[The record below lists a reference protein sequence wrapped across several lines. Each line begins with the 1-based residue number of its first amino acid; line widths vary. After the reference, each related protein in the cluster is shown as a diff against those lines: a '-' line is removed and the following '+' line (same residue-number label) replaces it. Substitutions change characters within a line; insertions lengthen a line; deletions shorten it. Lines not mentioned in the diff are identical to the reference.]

1 MAREIQASETPSTI
15 GEPAA
20 LGFAGLAV
28 TTALL
33 SAYYAG
39 RLHSGALTWVGMAL
53 FYGGLTQLLSGMWA
67 YRQHNTFL
75 ATVFGSF
82 GAFWMGL
89 GIMQVFD
96 TLGHLRAPMFGGD
109 GLTWL
114 WFCWAIVSTYMWL
127 ASFRTS
133 GAVWFTLLFWAATF
147 WALWIGTLV
156 GDKAGVGWTAL
167 GGWLGW
173 ATAIV
178 AGYTSFAEMINA
190 TFGKIVLP
198 EFPTTRLHT
207 MPR

>member
-1 MAREIQASETPSTI
+1 MARETETSDTALTM

-53 FYGGLTQLLSGMWA
+53 FYGGLAQFMSGMWE
-67 YRQHNTFL
+67 YRRQNTFL

-96 TLGHLRAPMFGGD
+96 ALGHLRAPMFSGD
-109 GLTWL
+109 GVTWL
-114 WFCWAIVSTYMWL
+114 WFCWAIVTTNHEEPV
-127 ASFRTS
+127 AS
-133 GAVWFTLLFWAATF
+133 
-147 WALWIGTLV
+147 
-156 GDKAGVGWTAL
+156 
-167 GGWLGW
+167 
-173 ATAIV
+173 
-178 AGYTSFAEMINA
+178 
-190 TFGKIVLP
+190 
-198 EFPTTRLHT
+198 
-207 MPR
+207 